1 MAKHL
6 FPVLLIVTLFVT
18 GVPHA
23 SAQQEGDQKSLEQ
36 LWTDAIYYIKIGRM
50 DLGQANLQAFLD
62 RNPEPLDVLKLAEQ
76 DPSGEQVLI
85 KLQSNKELGDLAA
98 RVLELRGQGWQ
109 DTRRDTDRIAAE
121 IERLGGSPR
130 AQFHA
135 LTRLQESGEFAVPVM
150 VEYFANSEKVSLHGK
165 IIDALVQ
172 MGPSVIQGLV
182 VAVQHADNQAKLLI
196 IETLARLD
204 YPQVLPYLKQL
215 AQDQGM
221 PENVRNAAA
230 GAIEQISLRNPR
242 YRSDASAAAL
252 FYQLAQ
258 RYYYRDSA
266 VVAGVPQTGLVP
278 DVRADQPNIW
288 LWRDGKL
295 VDQPVPWEIYYELM
309 AMRMSRR
316 ALQLDGSLN
325 DALTLWLMAN
335 CKREL
340 RLSEQVTDP
349 LHGPEFPDCG
359 YFLRTA
365 GTFYCLSGLDRTLAD
380 NDVAVALKMLEALTD
395 VAAGN
400 DILRMMGDRQP
411 IVAALNSPNQL
422 VRLWSALALG
432 WSAPGEVYPT
442 VDRVVPLLGKVLVGP
457 EMPLAVVT
465 AAEKTQV
472 DQVTPTLEKL
482 GYEVAAFE
490 SVDAWQNALADL
502 KPRVEAVLIDYGLP
516 IPGVSQVVGRM
527 EQDPLLRSVPTVVM
541 TAADTLEEARS
552 TLQEAPQVAVVAG
565 VPDEAMLEGRLVYL
579 RQQLGREIA
588 SPEQAR
594 AMAILAAKGLGRLAA
609 MELKNYQVAR
619 AGEAL
624 SQCAAGD
631 DWELAY
637 ECGKVLAMLS
647 QPELQQGLASAA
659 LGRGENEQ
667 KIQMLALLR
676 TSVRKHGSRLTAE
689 QISQLQGIVFKET
702 AENLRNAAA
711 AVVGALNLPPEEAR
725 KVILEK
731 EAFGQV
737 GP

>member
-1 MAKHL
+1 
-6 FPVLLIVTLFVT
+6 
-18 GVPHA
+18 
-23 SAQQEGDQKSLEQ
+23 
-36 LWTDAIYYIKIGRM
+36 
-50 DLGQANLQAFLD
+50 
-62 RNPEPLDVLKLAEQ
+62 
-76 DPSGEQVLI
+76 
-85 KLQSNKELGDLAA
+85 
-98 RVLELRGQGWQ
+98 
-109 DTRRDTDRIAAE
+109 
-121 IERLGGSPR
+121 
-130 AQFHA
+130 
-135 LTRLQESGEFAVPVM
+135 
-150 VEYFANSEKVSLHGK
+150 
-165 IIDALVQ
+165 
-172 MGPSVIQGLV
+172 
-182 VAVQHADNQAKLLI
+182 
-196 IETLARLD
+196 
-204 YPQVLPYLKQL
+204 
-215 AQDQGM
+215 
-221 PENVRNAAA
+221 
-230 GAIEQISLRNPR
+230 
-242 YRSDASAAAL
+242 
-252 FYQLAQ
+252 
-258 RYYYRDSA
+258 
-266 VVAGVPQTGLVP
+266 
-278 DVRADQPNIW
+278 
-288 LWRDGKL
+288 
-295 VDQPVPWEIYYELM
+295 
-309 AMRMSRR
+309 
-316 ALQLDGSLN
+316 
-325 DALTLWLMAN
+325 
-335 CKREL
+335 
-340 RLSEQVTDP
+340 
-349 LHGPEFPDCG
+349 
-359 YFLRTA
+359 
-365 GTFYCLSGLDRTLAD
+365 
-380 NDVAVALKMLEALTD
+380 
-395 VAAGN
+395 
-400 DILRMMGDRQP
+400 MMGDRQP

-442 VDRVVPLLGKVLVGP
+442 VDRVVPLLGKVLIGP
-457 EMPLAVVT
+457 EKPVAVVI
-465 AAEKTQV
+465 AGEKAQV

-502 KPRVEAVLIDYGLP
+502 KPRIEAVLIDYGLP

-541 TAADTLEEARS
+541 TGADTLEEARS